1 MPEQELQVK
10 KKRQRIKKRESERRR
25 VVKRNKSLTLFADL
39 K

>member
-1 MPEQELQVK
+1 MPDQEQQV

-25 VVKRNKSLTLFADL
+25 FVKRNKNLTLFADL